1 MKTAKYMKEEFKK
14 HIESI
19 RKKNQTKSLEIRSP
33 LQSLE
38 L

>member
-1 MKTAKYMKEEFKK
+1 MKEEFKK

-19 RKKNQTKSLEIRSP
+19 RKKNQTKIQEIKNS

-38 L
+38 LEF